1 MRTGWRNF
9 LKHMLVI
16 HRHPMLTCFK
26 LFEARWSQQA
36 IRKVVK
42 YHLSPWKIHSFGGK
56 KCSSLL
62 PAVPWNKHHW
72 FILGHHPGDRFRQ
85 ISPHLKSG
93 GCKNW
98 FVPDCSPRPDSLDC
112 HGLSTSFP
120 RASTLRKSS
129 SFDVWWK
136 TLWTKPLSSNIA
148 YWKIAELEFDDIPLR
163 V

>member
-1 MRTGWRNF
+1 MDLNGKSCQTFLECGWGLGDGTFWNICWSF
-9 LKHMLVI
+9 IVI
-16 HRHPMLTCFK
+16 PCWPVSNYSKPDEASKQSEK
-26 LFEARWSQQA
+26 LWST
-36 IRKVVK
+36 IYPHEKSTVWVV
-42 YHLSPWKIHSFGGK
+42 

-98 FVPDCSPRPDSLDC
+98 CVPDCSPRPDSLDC

-136 TLWTKPLSSNIA
+136 TLWIIIRCHQT
-148 YWKIAELEFDDIPLR
+148 
-163 V
+163 